1 MFIYFRR
8 KNEEGLVVG
17 YYVEYSVDNFSI
29 TDLKTEFEMSNNKKS
44 ILQIIEIIYGKN
56 TIIFFF
62 NNLYLKIP
70 EALLN
75 Q

>member
-1 MFIYFRR
+1 MNDYKCSSILEE

-44 ILQIIEIIYGKN
+44 ILQIIEIIYGKKYYN
-56 TIIFFF
+56 I
-62 NNLYLKIP
+62 
-70 EALLN
+70 
-75 Q
+75 